1 MTPPL
6 TTAVPP
12 FLHEYVNPAPVAVT
26 LILGVPVPEHTAAG
40 AVGCT
45 VIAGALLTVTA
56 ILLAALIP
64 QPFVAVT
71 LNVPLTAVASK
82 STVTELLLPFIVAP
96 AAE

>member
-26 LILGVPVPEHTAAG
+26 LILGVPVPEQTAAG

-45 VIAGALLTVTA
+45 VIAGALLTVTVTA
-56 ILLAALIP
+56 LEVAAGKH
-64 QPFVAVT
+64 
-71 LNVPLTAVASK
+71 VPLTTTS
-82 STVTELLLPFIVAP
+82 
-96 AAE
+96 